1 LNVTGRVWKFKTG
14 GARVRGSHLSQKRR
28 ERWGTLLL
36 LVSAIKPTDH
46 YIVKIKFKLK
56 LKLKL
61 KGLTPSTALRAGF
74 LAEGREKDGATYI
87 ERDNGGAAWPAYYRL
102 LSGNPGR

>member
-1 LNVTGRVWKFKTG
+1 MVPTFRKKDAKDG
-14 GARVRGSHLSQKRR
+14 
-28 ERWGTLLL
+28 GTLLL

-46 YIVKIKFKLK
+46 FIVKIKFKLK

-74 LAEGREKDGATYI
+74 LAEGREKEGNLHRT
-87 ERDNGGAAWPAYYRL
+87 RQRWGRL
-102 LSGNPGR
+102 ACLLPSSIRQPRQIKGNTKI